1 MREIEQMGMEELVGV
16 FTNKVYD
23 YHSVLSPENEEELT
37 KVDNE
42 LQRRHRLLM
51 DVVEKAPKWIPVE
64 KDLPEYNKMVLIAT
78 LTSQRGPT
86 DYAFRDFKTGEFMVH
101 TMAGWDAV
109 TRYGG
114 TVTHWMYP
122 PRLTDEINQALAQIT
137 WTEPTETG
145 Q

>member
-1 MREIEQMGMEELVGV
+1 MREIEQMGMEELVRL
-16 FTNKVYD
+16 TNSESYYIGPSTGEK
-23 YHSVLSPENEEELT
+23 LSYEEQAKYEIL
-37 KVDNE
+37 
-42 LQRRHRLLM
+42 RRHRLLM

-78 LTSQRGPT
+78 LISQRGPT